1 MKPTSPAQI
10 ATNKANAQKST
21 GPKTAAGRNASKM
34 NALKH
39 GIFSAEVLVC
49 GKHIEEDPEEFA
61 AIHQRLGEDY
71 LPVGVA
77 EEMLVDQILTTFWR
91 LRRLQKAEAG
101 EIAMSVDECDEKLK
115 SRKLRH
121 GPCQSSENFKLN

>member
-1 MKPTSPAQI
+1 MNPTKSTSPAQI
-10 ATNKANAQKST
+10 AAKKST

-39 GIFSAEVLVC
+39 GIFSTEVLVC
-49 GKHIEEDPEEFA
+49 GNHIQEDPDEFA

-77 EEMLVDQILTTFWR
+77 EEMLVDQLLTTFWR

-101 EIAMSVDECDEKLK
+101 EIAVSVHDCHERIESAARSRREKPW
-115 SRKLRH
+115 LRSDH
-121 GPCQSSENFKLN
+121 TA